1 MPIDSPSLSDAINE
15 HQYPHFL
22 CVWPLALRAYHA
34 LVHLTTLRSWYV
46 RRAWRRIE
54 TPIPKGATLL
64 DVGCGSGDHLFYA
77 LRRRPDLTG
86 IGIDRSGEAVELCR
100 SYAEAVG
107 SAGATFRR
115 QNVDADSSMP
125 EHDLALCIG
134 MLQYVVRDAQL
145 LRAIR
150 RSLSNS
156 GRLLLYLPVR
166 NERIWPIYDR
176 LIEGSEHD
184 YDAVQERRR
193 VYQPDHVRRLLDTC
207 GFRVVTE
214 ESTYGPFGKAAFE
227 LHALILHGLTRRNV
241 VLKVAA
247 FVVGVVS
254 MPAMLLLMLADYMLP
269 VSRGNGM
276 VVVAAPRRDEE
287 PGIFE
292 SRSRT

>member
-1 MPIDSPSLSDAINE
+1 
-15 HQYPHFL
+15 
-22 CVWPLALRAYHA
+22 
-34 LVHLTTLRSWYV
+34 
-46 RRAWRRIE
+46 
-54 TPIPKGATLL
+54 
-64 DVGCGSGDHLFYA
+64 
-77 LRRRPDLTG
+77 
-86 IGIDRSGEAVELCR
+86 
-100 SYAEAVG
+100 
-107 SAGATFRR
+107 
-115 QNVDADSSMP
+115 
-125 EHDLALCIG
+125 DLALCIG